1 MGTGIATVW
10 KATGRGGLLV
20 VTGREHV
27 AGITSTALGD
37 GDNRNPFQSE
47 LGLGEDFI
55 FNPDDPT
62 TLTDIRERVES
73 IVERLQ
79 GYELLSLQ
87 LRPDNLTLQRTD
99 VGEYAI
105 PVYIIDLET
114 DDEYAFEIANLEG
127 GSPSVR

>member
-10 KATGRGGLLV
+10 KATGRGSLHV
-20 VTGREHV
+20 VIGREHV
-27 AGITSTALGD
+27 AGILSAALGS
-37 GDNRNPFQSE
+37 GDNNNPFQSE

-73 IVERLQ
+73 IVQRLQ

-87 LRPDNLTLQRTD
+87 LRSDNLTLRKTD

-114 DDEYAFEIANLEG
+114 DDEYAFEIVDLEG
-127 GSPSVR
+127 GNPSVR